1 MTSQQDHTV
10 KWTRRAHAMWWIAGL
25 VTALLVAA
33 MAVVVYSRGSSRQP
47 RAAVDAGRTMSGM
60 PGTNASSQ
68 PGTAGSVELSATQ
81 LRNLGVTFG
90 TVEQRMLTDQV
101 RTIGT
106 VTVVEGHVAQIA
118 PRFAGF
124 AERLHVDFTGA
135 AVARGQPMIELYS
148 PEVVAAEQELL
159 SARALGRA
167 MESPAVPGVP
177 ASSTDLST
185 AARTRLRSWNVS
197 DAEIEDVLRT
207 GTARRTVTLY
217 APISGVVTE
226 KTVVLGQAVAI
237 GQPLYTIADLSE
249 VWVMAEVREAD
260 AARVRVGAAADVEL
274 ASEPGR
280 VWKGRVTYVYPTLDT
295 QNRTVRAR
303 IGVAN
308 ASGLLKP
315 GMYTTVRLSSPMR
328 EALTIP
334 SSAVVR
340 TGERSV
346 VFIDM
351 GSGRLAP
358 RDVIIGRSAGEL
370 TEVLAGVEPG
380 QRVVT
385 SAQFIVSSESN
396 LAEVMRGMI
405 AQTGAGD
412 AVKSQD
418 MKGMPA
424 TPPSATPE
432 KKP

>member
-1 MTSQQDHTV
+1 MTDQGENTAAR
-10 KWTRRAHAMWWIAGL
+10 TRRARARWWIAAF
-25 VTALLVAA
+25 VAALLVAG
-33 MAVVVYSRGSSRQP
+33 MIFVVHSRGSPRQP
-47 RAAVDAGRTMSGM
+47 RAAVDAGRAMSGM
-60 PGTNASSQ
+60 PGMKVSSQ
-68 PGTAGSVELSATQ
+68 SGTAGSVELSAAQ
-81 LRNLGVTFG
+81 LRDLGVTFG
-90 TVEQRMLTDQV
+90 TVEKRMLTDEV

-106 VTVVEGHVAQIA
+106 VTVDEGRVAQIA

-124 AERLHVDFTGA
+124 AEQLHVDFTGA
-135 AVARGQPMIELYS
+135 TVARGQPMIELYS
-148 PEVVAAEQELL
+148 AEVVAAEQDLL
-159 SARALGRA
+159 SARALGLA
-167 MESPAVPGVP
+167 IQTPTVPGVP

-185 AARTRLRSWNVS
+185 AARARLRSWDVP

-207 GTARRTVTLY
+207 GSARHTVTLY

-226 KTVVLGQAVAI
+226 KTVVRGQAVAM

-280 VWKGRVTYVYPTLDT
+280 VWKGRVRYVYPTLDT
-295 QNRTVRAR
+295 QNRAVRAR

-308 ASGLLKP
+308 TSGLLKP
-315 GMYTTVRLSSPMR
+315 GMYTTVRLSSPTH
-328 EALTIP
+328 EALTVP
-334 SSAVVR
+334 SSAVVH

-346 VFIDM
+346 VFIDV

-358 RDVIIGRSAGEL
+358 RDITVGRSAGDL

-385 SAQFIVSSESN
+385 SAQFLVSSESN

-405 AQTGAGD
+405 AQTGAD
-412 AVKSQD
+412 AGVRSQD

-424 TPPSATPE
+424 PAPSATAK